1 MTMKK
6 KQMNAAIDPALAERI
21 RLIVE
26 DPDFPLNEEIDPSDP
41 KKLVRAIWKKT
52 GLVPE
57 TQSLF
62 LLWRLAA
69 SELYEF
75 AALNNSED
83 GVEYALLREYANG
96 FWDRSQALESPR
108 DTPVLHRFHLYA
120 DIFDLDEDDLKVIS
134 DKALETVE
142 ASKWLTIDYRSWQ
155 VAQGLAA

>member
-1 MTMKK
+1 MNK
-6 KQMNAAIDPALAERI
+6 KQMNAAIDRSLAEKI

-26 DPDFPLNEEIDPSDP
+26 DPDFPLNEAIDPSDP

-52 GLVPE
+52 GLAPE
-57 TQSLF
+57 TQPLF

-83 GVEYALLREYANG
+83 GVEYALLREYANS
-96 FWDRSQALESPR
+96 FWDRSQALESPA

-120 DIFDLDEDDLKVIS
+120 DIFDLDEDELKVIS

-142 ASKWLTIDYRSWQ
+142 SNEWLTNDYRSWQ
-155 VAQGLAA
+155 VAEGLAA